1 MTDTGLKMKTAKLRS
16 RMTNNTDSDIIDGV
30 LQRVGQ
36 TLNAQLTITWDTKQ
50 TLSTYLD
57 IIKDT
62 DIKYSFEDFIEYVLM
77 NSVDELM
84 MSIESEGAS
93 LVEENFFIV
102 DSDGQV
108 LG

>member
-1 MTDTGLKMKTAKLRS
+1 MS
-16 RMTNNTDSDIIDGV
+16 NSDIIDGV

-36 TLNAQLTITWDTKQ
+36 TINAQLTITWNTKQ

-57 IIKDT
+57 IIEDS
-62 DIKYSFEDFIEYVLM
+62 DIEYSFDDFIEYVLM

-93 LVEENFFIV
+93 LVEENFFIT

>member
-1 MTDTGLKMKTAKLRS
+1 
-16 RMTNNTDSDIIDGV
+16 MTNNTDSDIIEGV

-36 TLNAQLTITWDTKQ
+36 SLNAQLTINWDTKQ
-50 TLSTYLD
+50 TLSAYLD

-62 DIKYSFEDFIEYVLM
+62 GNKYDFEDFIEYVMM

-93 LVEENFFIV
+93 LLEENFSIL
-102 DSDGQV
+102 DGDGEV
-108 LG
+108 LY

>member
-1 MTDTGLKMKTAKLRS
+1 
-16 RMTNNTDSDIIDGV
+16 MTNNTDSDIIDGV

-36 TLNAQLTITWDTKQ
+36 SLNAQLTITWDTKQ
-50 TLSTYLD
+50 TLSTYLG

-62 DIKYSFEDFIEYVLM
+62 DIEYSFEDFIEYVLM